1 MKYKVFLLIGLTVSA
16 FGSQADYM
24 KAVADGC
31 SIGVS
36 AQNVMGNAEKV
47 KALCTQCA
55 ENAPIPGI
63 DKTEQVISL
72 IANECSKKYFADRAK
87 K

>member
-1 MKYKVFLLIGLTVSA
+1 MKYKALLLIGLTVSA
-16 FGSQADYM
+16 FGSQTDYM

-47 KALCTQCA
+47 KALCTQCV
-55 ENAPIPGI
+55 ENAPLPGT
-63 DKTEQVISL
+63 DKTEQVISSM
-72 IANECSKKYFADRAK
+72 ANECINKYFADRAK